1 MLCLCHVSVGVCGCF
16 GKGLRVSE
24 GIIESLE
31 KVSRTTLSRLCNYPK
46 QLFTPCPSLPPTPA
60 LFPSIH
66 LSLHLSSQSHVSHP
80 RHERDQIPLPEPRR
94 SSVRA
99 ATRHWNPHPTPTNFP
114 PPRVL
119 YTSFSYT
126 PQPLNRS
133 SSANVSR
140 GKDSKRDRKE
150 RSR

>member
-66 LSLHLSSQSHVSHP
+66 LSLDLSSQSHVSHP

-114 PPRVL
+114 PPPCSL
-119 YTSFSYT
+119 HFFLIHASTA
-126 PQPLNRS
+126 QPL
-133 SSANVSR
+133 
-140 GKDSKRDRKE
+140 E
-150 RSR
+150 